1 MIIWE
6 HADQHDC
13 QTESLE
19 GQTIDDKHLCLLE
32 SGYKMLHTLGVH
44 GIGQGVGE
52 RYSSLPDRL
61 WMHCPPKPQ
70 YAFPI
75 GKAAVS
81 ITTHRSLAHLNPIA
95 WRL

>member
-19 GQTIDDKHLCLLE
+19 GQTIDGKHLCLLE

-44 GIGQGVGE
+44 GMGQGVGE
-52 RYSSLPDRL
+52 
-61 WMHCPPKPQ
+61 
-70 YAFPI
+70 
-75 GKAAVS
+75 
-81 ITTHRSLAHLNPIA
+81 
-95 WRL
+95 